1 MPNTKKQIRFRMDTE
16 TFITIW
22 VNHCAHPGADDWKNF
37 VLNCFERFTEASEA
51 YNMDQLFAHEPL
63 WDSAWNPDAR
73 YEFLSERCYAK
84 CMTIRSKLMKD
95 KGYEPVL
102 PQGYKT
108 RNGSKAPKRIT
119 SERMYDLFS
128 MKG

>member
-1 MPNTKKQIRFRMDTE
+1 MPEKKKQIRFRMDTE

-22 VNHCAHPGADDWKNF
+22 VNHCAHPGADDWKSF
-37 VLNCFERFTEASEA
+37 VTNCFERFTEESES
-51 YNMDQLFAHEPL
+51 YNRAQLDEWEL
-63 WDSAWNPDAR
+63 RWTDWSELSM

-84 CMTIRSKLMKD
+84 CMTIRAKLMKD

>member
-1 MPNTKKQIRFRMDTE
+1 MPDTKKQIRFRMDTE

-22 VNHCAHPGADDWKNF
+22 VNHCSHPGADDWKAF
-37 VLNCFERFTEASEA
+37 VGNCFERFTEGSEG
-51 YNMDQLFAHEPL
+51 YNKSQLDEH
-63 WDSAWNPDAR
+63 DAQWQGWKPEVS

-84 CMTIRSKLMKD
+84 CMTIRAKLMKE
-95 KGYEPVL
+95 KGYEPTL

-108 RNGSKAPKRIT
+108 RSGSKAPKRIT